1 MFALYVCTLLMFS
14 SCEGQKKEANSL
26 ELELETIVKCHMQA
40 GNQIQVLCE
49 SSKYS

>member
-26 ELELETIVKCHMQA
+26 ELKTIVKCHMQA